1 MCPTS
6 AEVSTSGSINKMDVL
21 NHDGQQLVFANGR
34 PLLTKAHVYQPLE
47 LK

>member
-1 MCPTS
+1 
-6 AEVSTSGSINKMDVL
+6 MDVL